1 MLIDTYLCCLLRF
14 ILHIAIS
21 RLDFRSW
28 LSMPFPSTTTA
39 VFWDSPWLPFDALLP
54 FSSPIAAW
62 ALFSPGHTVDNAQWP
77 ALHMPQLVQLSWRA
91 SGGQRQPY
99 IQHSPRRIELHGRV
113 EKGWH
118 VKTCYDIFQLIK
130 YDCSMTYAAGARDL
144 QQWGLCHSRHAPETA
159 AELVPHL
166 QLFPPFA
173 PRSPNDWRER
183 ERESKYLNVRKPAC
197 ATCFE
202 QTWND
207 MRQNMA
213 EFT

>member
-1 MLIDTYLCCLLRF
+1 MAFHPIPIHYHGGLLRLPMASIRCITSIF
-14 ILHIAIS
+14 FSHCSLGSVFSWPYRRQRAMACASYATARSAELACIGWTKTTLHPTFAKMNRTS
-21 RLDFRSW
+21 R
-28 LSMPFPSTTTA
+28 
-39 VFWDSPWLPFDALLP
+39 
-54 FSSPIAAW
+54 
-62 ALFSPGHTVDNAQWP
+62 N
-77 ALHMPQLVQLSWRA
+77 
-91 SGGQRQPY
+91 
-99 IQHSPRRIELHGRV
+99 
-113 EKGWH
+113 GW
-118 VKTCYDIFQLIK
+118 KRMTCYDHVMTFSNSW
-130 YDCSMTYAAGARDL
+130 SMMYAMYAAGARDL

-173 PRSPNDWRER
+173 PRHHAMTEER

-202 QTWND
+202 QIWND